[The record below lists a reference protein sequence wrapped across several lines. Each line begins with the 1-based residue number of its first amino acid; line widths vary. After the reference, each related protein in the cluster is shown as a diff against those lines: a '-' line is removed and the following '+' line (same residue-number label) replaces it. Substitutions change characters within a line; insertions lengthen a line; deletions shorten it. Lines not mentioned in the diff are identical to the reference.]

1 MNFIRS
7 NNGRLIFV
15 GLTMAMIMFGILNQK
30 LLRTEDLLYNYLGNE
45 YSTDQISHF
54 MELSQKWQWVGYAIL
69 PVILLLKIA
78 VISSVL
84 YMGAFFFEKKITYK
98 RLFTIVTK
106 AEFVFVLVG
115 LVKLVWFLFQDD
127 YTLQDIQSFYPLSA
141 LSVVGYQELQPWF
154 VYPFQTLNLFELAYW
169 IVLAWLLSK
178 EIKSTTDKAL
188 KIVASSYGS
197 ALLIW
202 VVAVMFLTLNMS

>member
-1 MNFIRS
+1 MKFKTSVLYISLIIGTFISVFLLNLFVISDELISEYFS
-7 NNGRLIFV
+7 NSI
-15 GLTMAMIMFGILNQK
+15 
-30 LLRTEDLLYNYLGNE
+30 
-45 YSTDQISHF
+45 STDQLIKIL
-54 MELSQKWQWVGYAIL
+54 ELNQKWQWLGYVLL

-84 YMGAFFFEKKITYK
+84 YMGTFFFEKKIAYK

-106 AEFVFVLVG
+106 AEFIFVLVA
-115 LVKLVWFLFQDD
+115 LVKLLWFVFQDD
-127 YTLQDIQSFYPLSA
+127 YTLQDVQSFYPLSA

-169 IVLAWLLSK
+169 IILAWLLSK

-202 VVAVMFLTLNMS
+202 VVAVMFFTLNVS

>member
-1 MNFIRS
+1 MGSLTLLSNFIMDMDTLVFNS
-7 NNGRLIFV
+7 LSE
-15 GLTMAMIMFGILNQK
+15 TMTQ
-30 LLRTEDLLYNYLGNE
+30 
-45 YSTDQISHF
+45 DQVATMLDF
-54 MELSQKWQWVGYAIL
+54 NQKWQWVGYVSL
-69 PVILLLKIA
+69 PVVLLLKIA

-84 YMGAFFFEKKITYK
+84 YMGTFFFEKKITYK

-115 LVKLVWFLFQDD
+115 LVKLLWLVFQDD
-127 YTLQDIQSFYPLSA
+127 YTLQDVQSFYPLSA

-154 VYPFQTLNLFELAYW
+154 VYPFQTINLFELAYW
-169 IVLAWLLSK
+169 IILAWLLSK
-178 EIKSTTDKAL
+178 EIQSTTDKAL

>member
-1 MNFIRS
+1 MKFKTSVLYFSLIIGTFVSVFLLNLFVISDELISEYFS
-7 NNGRLIFV
+7 NSI
-15 GLTMAMIMFGILNQK
+15 
-30 LLRTEDLLYNYLGNE
+30 
-45 YSTDQISHF
+45 STDQLIKIL
-54 MELSQKWQWVGYAIL
+54 ELNQKWQWVGYVLL
-69 PVILLLKIA
+69 PLVLLLKIA

-84 YMGAFFFEKKITYK
+84 YMGTFFFEKKITFK

-127 YTLQDIQSFYPLSA
+127 YTLQDVQSFYPLSA
-141 LSVVGYQELQPWF
+141 LSVVGYEELQPWF

-169 IVLAWLLSK
+169 IILAWLIGR
-178 EIKSTTDKAL
+178 EIQSTTDKAL

-202 VVAVMFLTLNMS
+202 VVAVMFFTLNVS

>member
-1 MNFIRS
+1 MKFKTSVLYISLIIGTFISVFLLNLFVISDELISEYFS
-7 NNGRLIFV
+7 NSI
-15 GLTMAMIMFGILNQK
+15 
-30 LLRTEDLLYNYLGNE
+30 
-45 YSTDQISHF
+45 STDQLIKIL
-54 MELSQKWQWVGYAIL
+54 ELNQKWQWLGYVLL

-84 YMGAFFFEKKITYK
+84 YMGTFFFEKKIAYK

-106 AEFVFVLVG
+106 AEFIFVLVA
-115 LVKLVWFLFQDD
+115 LVKLLWFVFQDD
-127 YTLQDIQSFYPLSA
+127 YTLQDVQSFYPLSA
-141 LSVVGYQELQPWF
+141 LSVVGYEELQPWF

-169 IVLAWLLSK
+169 IILAWLIGR
-178 EIKSTTDKAL
+178 EIQSTTDKAL

-202 VVAVMFLTLNMS
+202 VVAVMFFTLNVS

>member
-1 MNFIRS
+1 MKFKTSVLYISLIIGTFISVFLLNLFVISDELISEYFS
-7 NNGRLIFV
+7 NSI
-15 GLTMAMIMFGILNQK
+15 
-30 LLRTEDLLYNYLGNE
+30 
-45 YSTDQISHF
+45 STDQLIKIL
-54 MELSQKWQWVGYAIL
+54 ELNQKWQWLGYVLL

-84 YMGAFFFEKKITYK
+84 YMGTFFFEKKIAYK

-106 AEFVFVLVG
+106 AEFIFVLVA
-115 LVKLVWFLFQDD
+115 LVKLLWFVFQDD
-127 YTLQDIQSFYPLSA
+127 YTLQDVQSFYPLSA

-169 IVLAWLLSK
+169 IILAWLIGK
-178 EIKSTTDKAL
+178 EIQSTTDKAL

-202 VVAVMFLTLNMS
+202 VVAVMFFTLNVS

>member
-1 MNFIRS
+1 MKPIYYFPVLILVMGSLTLLSNFIMDMDTLVFNS
-7 NNGRLIFV
+7 LSE
-15 GLTMAMIMFGILNQK
+15 TMTQ
-30 LLRTEDLLYNYLGNE
+30 
-45 YSTDQISHF
+45 DQVATMLDF
-54 MELSQKWQWVGYAIL
+54 NQKWQWVGYVSL
-69 PVILLLKIA
+69 PVVLLLKIA

-84 YMGAFFFEKKITYK
+84 YMGTFFFEKKITYK

-115 LVKLVWFLFQDD
+115 LVKLLWLVFQDD
-127 YTLQDIQSFYPLSA
+127 YTLQDVQSFYPLSA

-154 VYPFQTLNLFELAYW
+154 VYPFQTINLFELAYW
-169 IVLAWLLSK
+169 IILAWLLSK
-178 EIKSTTDKAL
+178 EIQSTTDKAL

>member
-1 MNFIRS
+1 MKFKTSVLYISLIIGTFISVFLLNLFVISDELISEYFS
-7 NNGRLIFV
+7 NSI
-15 GLTMAMIMFGILNQK
+15 
-30 LLRTEDLLYNYLGNE
+30 
-45 YSTDQISHF
+45 STDQLIKIL
-54 MELSQKWQWVGYAIL
+54 ELNQKWQWLGYVLL

-84 YMGAFFFEKKITYK
+84 YMGTFFFEKKIAYK

-106 AEFVFVLVG
+106 AEFIFVLVA
-115 LVKLVWFLFQDD
+115 LVKLLWFVFQDD
-127 YTLQDIQSFYPLSA
+127 YTLQDVQSFYPLSA
-141 LSVVGYQELQPWF
+141 LSVVGYEELQPWF

-169 IVLAWLLSK
+169 IILAWLIGK
-178 EIKSTTDKAL
+178 EIQSTTDKAL

-202 VVAVMFLTLNMS
+202 VVAVMFFTLNVS